1 MIEKLTIFH
10 AKLSPFIA
18 MVVDHGSSLTIRI
31 CMVCW
36 GVREQEWDTNKDKFP
51 TLGIHI
57 T

>member
-31 CMVCW
+31 CMV
-36 GVREQEWDTNKDKFP
+36 VREQEWDTNKDKFP